1 MGWGWGRSNLFW
13 DLRTASFLLI
23 GLECW
28 LDSEPTLALNAW
40 LLLFSSCALTLERST
55 LSQAHQRSSDGHRDI
70 QRYMVLIPTYPAFVV
85 LQDVS
90 AQLAFSKMKGGM
102 EFALRVCTHYF
113 YWCSDKV
120 PVRSIL
126 KEKRWSCLTA
136 SMTATGPWHGAWLL
150 TSWWIRV
157 GDVAQWAECLI
168 NMHPSLGSAFDT
180 AQNRMWLCT
189 PGI

>member
-1 MGWGWGRSNLFW
+1 
-13 DLRTASFLLI
+13 
-23 GLECW
+23 
-28 LDSEPTLALNAW
+28 
-40 LLLFSSCALTLERST
+40 
-55 LSQAHQRSSDGHRDI
+55 
-70 QRYMVLIPTYPAFVV
+70 MVLIPTYPAFVV

-150 TSWWIRV
+150 TSW
-157 GDVAQWAECLI
+157 
-168 NMHPSLGSAFDT
+168 
-180 AQNRMWLCT
+180 
-189 PGI
+189 